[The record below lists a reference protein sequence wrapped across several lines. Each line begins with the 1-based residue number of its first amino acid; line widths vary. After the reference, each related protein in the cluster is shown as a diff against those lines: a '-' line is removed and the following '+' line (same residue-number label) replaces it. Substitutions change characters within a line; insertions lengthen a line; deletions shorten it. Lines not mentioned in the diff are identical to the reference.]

1 MRENEP
7 QPGPGQGERGPD
19 EESGSEEERRQQEPA
34 ESQSSG
40 ATPEAETPA
49 EPVAE
54 LVSEKVAERQ
64 PEGLGRHLLT
74 AGISAA
80 VLLFA
85 LAFFMAGFGAHA
97 LLDEDDDDGGGGD
110 GATAANA
117 SDDDPAWGP
126 EDAAVIIEEFA
137 DFECP
142 FCGRHAAETLPQ
154 IREAYGDRVRYIY
167 RDYPLSNMHQFAQK
181 AAEAAQCAHEQG
193 LFWEYHDVLFE
204 HQGALA
210 VPDLKRY
217 AQDVGM
223 DAGDFDDCL
232 DSGKNAREVLLD
244 LQDGQQAGVTGT
256 PAFLVNDLLLSG
268 AQPFEQFQVVIDQ
281 ALAAQ
286 E

>member
-1 MRENEP
+1 MVKKGSETR
-7 QPGPGQGERGPD
+7 PGAGGDKPSSQGERGP
-19 EESGSEEERRQQEPA
+19 EEPA
-34 ESQSSG
+34 EAQ
-40 ATPEAETPA
+40 APRVTPEAETPTERLA

-54 LVSEKVAERQ
+54 KVAERR
-64 PEGLGRHLLT
+64 PEGLGRYVLT

-85 LAFFMAGFGAHA
+85 LAFFMAGFAAHA

-117 SDDDPAWGP
+117 SDDDPFWGP

-154 IREAYGDRVRYIY
+154 IKEAYGDRVRYIY
-167 RDYPLSNMHQFAQK
+167 RDFPLTNMHQFAQK
-181 AAEAAQCAHEQG
+181 AAEASQCAHEQG
-193 LFWEYHDVLFE
+193 QFWEYHDLLFE
-204 HQGALA
+204 NQGALA
-210 VPDLKRY
+210 VPNLKAY
-217 AQDVGM
+217 AEQVGA
-223 DAGDFDDCL
+223 DTEEFNDCL
-232 DSGKNAREVLLD
+232 DSGKNAPEVLLD
-244 LQDGQQAGVTGT
+244 LQDGQQAGVSGT
-256 PAFLVNDLLLSG
+256 PAFLINDLLLSG

-281 ALAAQ
+281 ALAVG